1 MVALAGLAK
10 AMSSLNQG
18 ASMFSSGLNSIQGL
32 FSGISSAIT
41 SAGTAI
47 SSGIT
52 GAIEDM
58 KKWWDDNIVPIWD
71 DLETAADTAITAVS
85 DFFTGVELP
94 DIFTSD
100 YWLGEEGVFTK
111 IGNWSP
117 DFLTTFS
124 FETPAIFTSDYWFGE
139 DGVFDKIGGHTFDFL
154 SIFSFDTPDI
164 FTSDY
169 WFGEDGVFTKIGAAT
184 FDFLTMFDFTLPD
197 SLQLVVDF
205 FKGEGAFA
213 GLSIGDRLDLVLAEL
228 PQPLKFI
235 ADLFQGLFDI
245 SIGDFIDFGIE
256 LAGDAWDFIQ
266 DVIDNPG
273 GMFEKFKTETT
284 NAFTSLATTIGDTLK
299 GPINTLIESIN
310 SLFASVD
317 FSKTFSNPV
326 TGTEYTVGM
335 DLTSWQIPMLAEG
348 GIVNGPTLA
357 MIGEA
362 GPEAV
367 VPLDGKNT
375 PGGQTFNITVNPSG
389 ITDRTDK
396 REMARQIGNLIQQEV
411 SRALGGTTMRG
422 RM

>member
-18 ASMFSSGLNSIQGL
+18 ASMFSSGLSSIQGL
-32 FSGISSAIT
+32 FSGITSAIT
-41 SAGTAI
+41 SAGAAI
-47 SSGIT
+47 TSGIT

-213 GLSIGDRLDLVLAEL
+213 DMKLSDRISLVMGDL
-228 PQPLKFI
+228 PQPFKFI
-235 ADLFQGLFDI
+235 KDLFDGTL
-245 SIGDFIDFGIE
+245 SAAIGDFID
-256 LAGDAWDFIQ
+256 LD
-266 DVIDNPG
+266 IDW
-273 GMFEKFKTETT
+273 ETFKTDAT
-284 NAFTSLATTIGDTLK
+284 NAVSGIVDGFADLVK
-299 GPINTLIESIN
+299 GPVNTIITALNSVLASIN
-310 SLFASVD
+310 
-317 FSKTFSNPV
+317 FSKTIDLPGLDPYTFSF
-326 TGTEYTVGM
+326 
-335 DLTSWQIPMLAEG
+335 DLSEMQIPMLAKG

-375 PGGQTFNITVNPSG
+375 PGGQTFNITVNPTG